1 MSEIDLVMAS
11 MRAEFATIMNWSRSI
26 TDERER
32 RRTMEALVDVF
43 ALVEKHGLDADV
55 WLDTRAAGSGEVKV
69 AVTVDEKYVH
79 LKVTAYPRS
88 SWDLSMEFDRLA
100 LRFLIAA
107 IRNELGLA

>member
-11 MRAEFATIMNWSRSI
+11 MREEFATIMRWSRSI
-26 TDERER
+26 PYETER

-55 WLDTRAAGSGEVKV
+55 WLDTREVGPEMKI
-69 AVTVDEKYVH
+69 AISVDEKYVH
-79 LKVTAYPRS
+79 LTVSAYPRS
-88 SWDLSMEFDRLA
+88 AWDLVMQFDRQA

-107 IRNELGLA
+107 LREEAARP